1 MRPMQTTAPYT
12 TEPSSIV
19 YASPDQRK
27 KLTYLA
33 ISVAVRYADFTDFSL
48 IVGRITLSGPE
59 LAQWAATEHGAGRR
73 LPSGLLADLYKTY
86 INPKLNALLDDKYP
100 NPMRPRSR
108 SAYFLRWTEL
118 QAHECQYLIQ
128 VLQQICENSTTLYGE

>member
-1 MRPMQTTAPYT
+1 MRPIQTNTPYT
-12 TEPSSIV
+12 PEPSSAA

-33 ISVAVRYADFTDFSL
+33 ISIAVRYADFTDFSL
-48 IVGRITLSGPE
+48 IVGKSTLSGPA
-59 LAQWAATEHGAGRR
+59 LAEWAAAEHGAGRR
-73 LPSGLLADLYKTY
+73 LPAGLLGDLYKTY
-86 INPKLNALLDDKYP
+86 INPKLNELLDKKYP
-100 NPMRPRSR
+100 NPMRPRCR

-118 QAHECQYLIQ
+118 QGYECQYLIQ